1 MAKNKHRGTCIIDIG
16 GKKRGLVFNM
26 NTYAIFCEGM
36 NINLTEMDVVFSDRR
51 QARLCVGYFIP
62 DVLLMM
68 KRMVNL

>member
-36 NINLTEMDVVFSDRR
+36 DINLTEMDEYFLTEDK
-51 QARLCVGYFIP
+51 QRLCVGYFIP